1 MKFIC
6 DRTELAEAVN
16 IVQKAVPSNST
27 MPVLEGILIKAQGNK
42 VILMGND
49 LEIGIECIID
59 AEIQSTGSVVV
70 NSKLFGE
77 IIRKLTGDVLYF
89 DVNSN
94 NVTNIKCGNS
104 KFKITG
110 IESLEFPEVQKFES
124 KNEIKITQ
132 KQLKE
137 LVRQTI
143 FAVGTSEA
151 KLILTGCF
159 FEAWENNISM
169 VAVDGFRLALK
180 KIVCDE
186 TVISGG
192 NAAGIVIPAKTLNEL
207 VKIIEDC
214 DDEIKIIYTEKNIRF
229 EFDNVTFVSRLLEG
243 DYIDYKRIIPSEFK
257 TTLKTDVRSLLQAV
271 ERASLII
278 TSDVNKAPVI
288 LDIRGGA
295 IELTCET
302 QAGRVEEVIPVDFI
316 GDEFK
321 IGFNNKFL
329 YDALKAATSENIKI
343 NLIGKESPCLIEPE
357 EGDDYKFIVLPVRI

>member
-6 DRTELAEAVN
+6 DRSEIANAVN
-16 IVQKAVPSNST
+16 IVQKAVPVHST
-27 MPVLEGILIKAQGNK
+27 MPILEGILIKAESNR

-49 LEIGIECIID
+49 LEIGIECIIE
-59 AEIQSTGSVVV
+59 AEVQSTGSVVV

-77 IIRKLTGDVLYF
+77 IIRKLSGDILYF

-104 KFKITG
+104 KFKISG
-110 IESLEFPEVQKFES
+110 IESLEFPEVKKFES
-124 KNEIKITQ
+124 QSEIKISQ
-132 KQLKE
+132 HQLKE
-137 LVRQTI
+137 LVGQTI

-151 KLILTGCF
+151 KLILTGCYL
-159 FEAWENNISM
+159 EASENNVSM

-180 KIVCDE
+180 KIKCDE
-186 TVISGG
+186 NVISGDT
-192 NAAGIVIPAKTLNEL
+192 AAMVIPSKTLNEL
-207 VKIIEDC
+207 TKIIEDT
-214 DDEIKIIYTEKNIRF
+214 DDKIKIIYSEKNIRF
-229 EFDNVTFVSRLLEG
+229 EFNNVTFVSRLLEG

-257 TTLKTDVRSLLQAV
+257 TTLKTDVKSLLNAV

-278 TSDVNKAPVI
+278 TSDIIKAPVI

-295 IELTCET
+295 IELTCEN
-302 QAGRVEEVIPVDFI
+302 QAGRVEEIIPVDFI
-316 GDEFK
+316 GEEFK

-329 YDALKAATSENIKI
+329 LDALKAATSENIKI
-343 NLIGKESPCLIEPE
+343 NLIGKENPCLIEPE